1 MHPFGPNNIGCADCH
16 GGNFS
21 VTRPEGSNRGDKAFD
36 EAKKQAHVQP
46 KNPKWFERDGGV
58 TVGTSGMS
66 LEARP
71 LSGALRERD
80 LVASC
85 RTGDA
90 EAFARLVQLH
100 EAMVVNLA
108 GRLLGNV
115 EEARDVA
122 QEVFVK
128 LLQASKT
135 ETRPIAWEPWLT
147 RVTLNACRDRRR
159 SGWWKWRRAPR
170 PSAGAEDLSV
180 LDHPSPEPTP
190 EEEALS
196 REARR
201 RIWQAFRELPS
212 RQQEVFALRY
222 VEGWSTEAVADA
234 LGLNTGS
241 VKQHLFR
248 AVHRLRAVI
257 GGEA

>member
-1 MHPFGPNNIGCADCH
+1 MG
-16 GGNFS
+16 
-21 VTRPEGSNRGDKAFD
+21 
-36 EAKKQAHVQP
+36 
-46 KNPKWFERDGGV
+46 
-58 TVGTSGMS
+58 TVNAGS
-66 LEARP
+66 LEPARYEELYRLHHP
-71 LSGALRERD
+71 RVVRL
-80 LVASC
+80 C
-85 RTGDA
+85 RLLLADP
-90 EAFARLVQLH
+90 H
-100 EAMVVNLA
+100 EA
-108 GRLLGNV
+108 
-115 EEARDVA
+115 EDVA

-128 LLQASKT
+128 LLRASKT

-170 PSAGAEDLSV
+170 HGADADGLSV
-180 LDHPSPEPTP
+180 PDRPSPGPTP

-234 LGLNTGS
+234 LGLSTGS
-241 VKQHLFR
+241 VKRHLFR

>member
-1 MHPFGPNNIGCADCH
+1 
-16 GGNFS
+16 
-21 VTRPEGSNRGDKAFD
+21 VE
-36 EAKKQAHVQP
+36 E
-46 KNPKWFERDGGV
+46 
-58 TVGTSGMS
+58 VGTVNAGS
-66 LEARP
+66 LEPAHYEELYR
-71 LSGALRERD
+71 LHYLRVVR
-80 LVASC
+80 LC
-85 RTGDA
+85 RLLLADP
-90 EAFARLVQLH
+90 H
-100 EAMVVNLA
+100 EA
-108 GRLLGNV
+108 
-115 EEARDVA
+115 EDVA

-170 PSAGAEDLSV
+170 PSADAEDLSV

-234 LGLNTGS
+234 LGLSTGS